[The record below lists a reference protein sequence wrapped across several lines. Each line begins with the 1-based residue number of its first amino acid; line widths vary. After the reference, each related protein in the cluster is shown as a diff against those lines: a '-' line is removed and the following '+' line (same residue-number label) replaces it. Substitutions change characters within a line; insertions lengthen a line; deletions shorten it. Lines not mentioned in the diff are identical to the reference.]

1 MLKYFL
7 FLFPFISLAQEVFNP
22 STTPLEL
29 IPKAIDV
36 NMKADGL
43 LDEPAWK
50 DAKSIFLNFQ
60 VEPFQGRKASF
71 SSEVKVM
78 YNQNFLYVGA
88 ILRDTIGRNRF
99 RSPNLKRDYVFQ
111 ENDLFGIAL
120 DGFLDKRNALV
131 LQSNAY
137 GVQRDLLAFDDR
149 QFDID
154 WDGLYRVRT
163 QRSDSS
169 WVAEFAIPWQTLR
182 YPKTDGKAAQD
193 WGINFFRVRRSSNEL
208 SVWSPHPRSMSPL
221 RMDYAG
227 RMKGIIPPPPTAT
240 NIRFIPYLLE
250 DIRKTEG
257 SEIGNSSNQVF
268 KLGGEV
274 KWALSPTTILDLTFN
289 TDFAQADVDRQVNN
303 ISRFS
308 VFFPERRQFFLENA
322 SLFSTG
328 LAPVSEVV
336 GGSMYIQPFFSRTIG
351 LDARVNPIAI
361 TAGSRVVYRSEQRN
375 IGGIFMRQG
384 AGDGDPYTNFY
395 VGRYSENV
403 GAQNRIGAIV
413 TSKQSISKQQST
425 AALDAFFRF
434 NQKLS
439 FSGMATL
446 TQDSRANQDGVAAYG
461 QFLYTTNTFTTY
473 WTNTYVSENYN
484 PAMGFVSRTNI
495 ASNAL
500 GIDMNVRK
508 SWMPKWIRSWQ
519 PGVYTE
525 FYHSL
530 KTGKLIEQSIL
541 SGPLWFNLQ
550 NGGILGG
557 YVLASV
563 QNLED
568 TFRPVGITIKPGHYE
583 YFRKG
588 FLLASDPSSKYS
600 GSFEYGWGGYYN
612 GFLHTIDAQGR
623 LAPIPFI
630 NLGLTWSRNS
640 FENMGVARENKT
652 VDLVILESRLALS
665 PRLQWIG
672 FYQKNTTDQLNVLNM
687 RLAWEYQPLSFVYL
701 VFNASDYQGT
711 DKSTQKQQSFLAKLS
726 FLKQF

>member
-1 MLKYFL
+1 MLKYLL
-7 FLFPFISLAQEVFNP
+7 FFFPFISLAQEVFNP

-149 QFDID
+149 QYDID

-193 WGINFFRVRRSSNEL
+193 WGVNFFRVRRSSNEL

-672 FYQKNTTDQLNVLNM
+672 FYQKNTTDQLNAINM

>member
-672 FYQKNTTDQLNVLNM
+672 FYQKNTTDQLNALNM